1 LVFIGHLFLTGS
13 SGRKLKLFPVLDVIL
28 SVFISLAKTPLPVL
42 PALPVKILPVRRE
55 GREGVVLEN
64 YGLIGL
70 LDRIA

>member
-1 LVFIGHLFLTGS
+1 MLFYQ
-13 SGRKLKLFPVLDVIL
+13 FL
-28 SVFISLAKTPLPVL
+28 SRWQRLPVL